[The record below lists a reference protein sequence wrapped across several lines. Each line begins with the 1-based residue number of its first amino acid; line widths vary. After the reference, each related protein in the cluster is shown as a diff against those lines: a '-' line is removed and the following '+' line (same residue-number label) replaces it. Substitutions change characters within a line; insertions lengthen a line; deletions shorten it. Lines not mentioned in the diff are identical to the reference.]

1 MNSVRVLHIDDEPD
15 IREVVEISLGLDPDF
30 ETRSCS
36 SGPEALTLVT
46 HWLPNI
52 ILLDVMMPIM
62 DGPATLALL
71 RESVTTADIPV
82 VFMTARAQSR
92 EIELFRSLG
101 AAAVIQKPFDPM
113 KLAASVRTH
122 IDFMDVQLRALNN
135 DFRARLDE
143 DASALARHQAA
154 LDDGTAEPG
163 TRRKSGTS
171 HIDWPEPAVSSIS
184 KKSAAPPR
192 QLRMPLFSVLM
203 PLTRATGSS
212 PLLIV
217 CSPRLKW
224 LANCETGR
232 LRWRLRVGLNS
243 PRRRW
248 GGAFKA
254 LLVLIWFI
262 APLSPAHAQRFDGF
276 NVVLD
281 PGHAFGSASERRPP
295 WSPRVHLGA
304 SVDRR
309 HSVPVAG
316 EPIESGYQVRQ
327 RHVRRDIARGD
338 PAGAPVWVF
347 PSWSSRTSGCPKAG
361 PARSSRSPSR
371 TGRLGSRVTDGELE
385 RIAKIAA
392 EEGAEALAIG
402 TELSRTTQ
410 RPEWKQLIATARAGV
425 SADAVLY
432 RPQYRRGRG
441 RRRSGRYSMRSGYR
455 SIRRSAP
462 TTREPRR
469 LATMHDV
476 AEHLDVLSSRF
487 GQTRSWSAKSGLRSA
502 KGAAA
507 KPWESAE
514 ERVAPA
520 APQLQA
526 DVIADWMAVLNRPSV
541 HGVMIWRWFTDAGP
555 AASPTPISR
564 YRASRRKPCCPAR
577 GRRHLRQ
584 ALNQNLYH
592 APTTS
597 PFSCNALRP
606 Q

>member
-1 MNSVRVLHIDDEPD
+1 
-15 IREVVEISLGLDPDF
+15 
-30 ETRSCS
+30 
-36 SGPEALTLVT
+36 
-46 HWLPNI
+46 
-52 ILLDVMMPIM
+52 MPIM

-135 DFRARLDE
+135 DFRARLDQ

-262 APLSPAHAQRFDGF
+262 APLSPAHAQRFDGV
-276 NVVLD
+276 NVVV
-281 PGHAFGSASERRPP
+281 GAGSSLRQRLRR
-295 WSPRVHLGA
+295 RALANTALGA
-304 SVDRR
+304 SAIAIIPFLWQRTVR
-309 HSVPVAG
+309 VPLTSCAATTCRMRVA
-316 EPIESGYQVRQ
+316 
-327 RHVRRDIARGD
+327 RRDPGCAR
-338 PAGAPVWVF
+338 
-347 PSWSSRTSGCPKAG
+347 
-361 PARSSRSPSR
+361 ARLR
-371 TGRLGSRVTDGELE
+371 GGGEAACLGSREL
-385 RIAKIAA
+385 
-392 EEGAEALAIG
+392 G
-402 TELSRTTQ
+402 
-410 RPEWKQLIATARAGV
+410 
-425 SADAVLY
+425 
-432 RPQYRRGRG
+432 RRGRHG
-441 RRRSGRYSMRSGYR
+441 RG
-455 SIRRSAP
+455 
-462 TTREPRR
+462 R
-469 LATMHDV
+469 LAPLV
-476 AEHLDVLSSRF
+476 
-487 GQTRSWSAKSGLRSA
+487 TR
-502 KGAAA
+502 
-507 KPWESAE
+507 
-514 ERVAPA
+514 
-520 APQLQA
+520 
-526 DVIADWMAVLNRPSV
+526 
-541 HGVMIWRWFTDAGP
+541 
-555 AASPTPISR
+555 
-564 YRASRRKPCCPAR
+564 
-577 GRRHLRQ
+577 
-584 ALNQNLYH
+584 
-592 APTTS
+592 
-597 PFSCNALRP
+597 
-606 Q
+606 